1 MRIDYETKITTI
13 DGKETDLKHY
23 TGDVLLVVN
32 TASFC
37 GYTNQY
43 SGLEALY
50 NRYKS
55 RGFSVLGFPCNQF
68 AFQEPG
74 TDEGIL
80 EFCTK
85 NYSVTFPMFSK
96 IKVNGADTHPL
107 FEQLKSVTHGFLG
120 NNKIQWNF
128 NKFLVGRDGTV
139 LARYGSNRKPKQLEA
154 PIEEALQENI
164 Q

>member
-1 MRIDYETKITTI
+1 MKIDYETKITTI
-13 DGKETDLKHY
+13 DGKETDLKNY

-96 IKVNGADTHPL
+96 IKVNG
-107 FEQLKSVTHGFLG
+107 KSIIVDQIKIEPVTFSFSLLLIF
-120 NNKIQWNF
+120 KVI
-128 NKFLVGRDGTV
+128 T
-139 LARYGSNRKPKQLEA
+139 P
-154 PIEEALQENI
+154 PIT
-164 Q
+164 